1 VTAILDTA
9 KLSCST
15 LVLIARP
22 LEFAAT
28 ATPVVSSPA
37 ANVRLYDPADRVAP
51 EVTQTTL
58 HAAAVMLH
66 VTLGTLPDPLSCPAG
81 CGLPEKKFA
90 GSVTVMVP
98 PDTRSSWVTKVNV
111 VVEEV
116 ALSAIA
122 SVEGIIILAFKIL
135 AAAAKLATYTLT
147 LSLDVPMARPVEFN
161 TRYTPTVN
169 SPAANV
175 ML

>member
-1 VTAILDTA
+1 
-9 KLSCST
+9 
-15 LVLIARP
+15 
-22 LEFAAT
+22 
-28 ATPVVSSPA
+28 
-37 ANVRLYDPADRVAP
+37 
-51 EVTQTTL
+51 
-58 HAAAVMLH
+58 
-66 VTLGTLPDPLSCPAG
+66 
-81 CGLPEKKFA
+81 
-90 GSVTVMVP
+90 MVP
-98 PDTRSSWVTKVNV
+98 PDTRSSWVTKENV

-122 SVEGIIILAFKIL
+122 SDEGIIILAFKIL